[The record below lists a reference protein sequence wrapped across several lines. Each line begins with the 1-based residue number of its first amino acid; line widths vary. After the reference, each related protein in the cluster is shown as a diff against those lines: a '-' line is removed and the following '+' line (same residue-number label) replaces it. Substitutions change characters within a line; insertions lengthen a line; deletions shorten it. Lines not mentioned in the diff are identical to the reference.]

1 VIGGEGGRVPD
12 VKGRQHERATSN
24 ADGEALRGRAKPK
37 GPSEAQK
44 IQKYMFEQ
52 MSFLL
57 LFAAKN
63 KVDDIALLVSDTE
76 RTRLRIAPKVKKV
89 VMMADFEGRSAL
101 TVAALYGHISS
112 VSLLLQ
118 LKADPLHV
126 DNRGLTLMDHA
137 IMSGN
142 PATAEIHFNCENSAA
157 YGISSADRRAPRPKC
172 RHASC
177 VRGIL
182 VGDRAGA
189 SPRYFTSSAYPI
201 DIVYLLILLTQPFY

>member
-1 VIGGEGGRVPD
+1 VIDGNGGRDLD
-12 VKGRQHERATSN
+12 VKGLQHERRKST
-24 ADGEALRGRAKPK
+24 ADGEALRGRAKLK

-76 RTRLRIAPKVKKV
+76 RTRLRIAPKIKKV

-101 TVAALYGHISS
+101 TVASLYGHVSS

-118 LKADPLHV
+118 LKANPLHV
-126 DNRGLTLMDHA
+126 DNRGLSPMDHA
-137 IMSGN
+137 IMSGD
-142 PATAEIHFNCENSAA
+142 PATAEVLRAAGGRPSMSAGKTA
-157 YGISSADRRAPRPKC
+157 PLIESPPPSSSPQ
-172 RHASC
+172 
-177 VRGIL
+177 V
-182 VGDRAGA
+182 
-189 SPRYFTSSAYPI
+189 SPRQLQSQSQLPDTWGESRWSVSEAI
-201 DIVYLLILLTQPFY
+201 Q